1 MFFPFGCSAYIFSCD
16 LSAECD
22 VNSSSS
28 WSDPHVRL
36 NIDITHRSLFR
47 DSNGTAAI
55 GGGLYGPV
63 FVSQTELW
71 CTLFQK
77 DVKVSLNAAV
87 VFKLIKN
94 KSNVYSTDLIS
105 SAWWYH
111 GWKWPESYSEMSDSV
126 WLVSTRSETKQVQVT
141 FEQCKDSW
149 TGLMGPALGTP
160 SRDMKPSSFPQWHG
174 VLSLSQ
180 SDGV

>member
-1 MFFPFGCSAYIFSCD
+1 MQPVCRMWCQQLNLVKWPACSVKHWHHTQVVIYESQ
-16 LSAECD
+16 
-22 VNSSSS
+22 
-28 WSDPHVRL
+28 
-36 NIDITHRSLFR
+36 R
-47 DSNGTAAI
+47 DGSHWRGS
-55 GGGLYGPV
+55 LYGLD

-71 CTLFQK
+71 CALFQK
-77 DVKVSLNAAV
+77 DFKVALNAVA
-87 VFKLIKN
+87 VFKKIKN

-111 GWKWPESYSEMSDSV
+111 VWKWPESYSKMSDSV
-126 WLVSTRSETKQVQVT
+126 WLVFTRSETKQVQVT

-149 TGLMGPALGTP
+149 TGLMGPALETP
-160 SRDMKPSSFPQWHG
+160 YHMNQSSFPQWHD